1 MHLNHAAYFFF
12 QAAGII
18 NKNCSDDNALLI
30 RDKYYSLYKRLLDI
44 DVKGIESTKKDDGKK
59 DDGKKEEDG
68 KAGGEQWHP
77 AVREEIASL
86 EMELERLCPSFKMQ
100 AYIEG
105 HDYWQEL
112 DDLIGLDSVKHALRE
127 HIESYKV
134 YLERKKRHPELPA
147 DFKFNCI
154 FKGRPGTGKTTVAR
168 IVSGILKSEGILK
181 CGHYIE
187 TDMSV
192 LGTPWIGLTPKFAR
206 LAALQAVGGVLFFDE
221 AYTLMPKGGNDKNG
235 EEIVD
240 TFTPVLSK
248 YGGEIVA
255 VLAGYEDEMNLML
268 KSVNPGF
275 ASRFQKS
282 IIFEDYTSTE
292 MFQIFMMAAERECY
306 RVNEEAQ
313 TRLLGLLKII
323 EGRKDENREYANAR
337 TVKSLFGL
345 VRAKASARFQADR
358 SVDPDIIIADDMALT
373 QEQLKSIGAI

>member
-1 MHLNHAAYFFF
+1 MKICTKCGAQARDEERFCMKCFSVLPDAVASSPTKTDHVRLIIESNIVSVPVPDSFRTENSVSMAYDTSVPMKIEEALGILTEAISVLETFEAAIKDNFPYLAIKAGLILVNNKIVNGQVPPITKDCNLHLNHAAYFFF

-44 DVKGIESTKKDDGKK
+44 DVKGIESTKKEE
-59 DDGKKEEDG
+59 GKKEEDG

-100 AYIEG
+100 PYIEG

-206 LAALQAVGGVLFFDE
+206 LAALQAVGGVLFYDE
-221 AYTLMPKGGNDKNG
+221 AYN
-235 EEIVD
+235 I
-240 TFTPVLSK
+240 LSPQP
-248 YGGEIVA
+248 
-255 VLAGYEDEMNLML
+255 
-268 KSVNPGF
+268 S
-275 ASRFQKS
+275 
-282 IIFEDYTSTE
+282 
-292 MFQIFMMAAERECY
+292 
-306 RVNEEAQ
+306 
-313 TRLLGLLKII
+313 
-323 EGRKDENREYANAR
+323 
-337 TVKSLFGL
+337 
-345 VRAKASARFQADR
+345 
-358 SVDPDIIIADDMALT
+358 
-373 QEQLKSIGAI
+373 